1 MLNQHQIISGT
12 TSYVQRPDVDLFFI
26 TSYFTFYFLLAG
38 QKQDSEVV
46 SDEYTSSALTTI
58 DEIAT
63 ANLEPFTVKPDL
75 GLSNTKSQI

>member
-1 MLNQHQIISGT
+1 MLNQHQIISET
-12 TSYVQRPDVDLFFI
+12 TSYVKRPDVDLFF
-26 TSYFTFYFLLAG
+26 FYFLLAG

-63 ANLEPFTVKPDL
+63 ANLEPFTVKPAL